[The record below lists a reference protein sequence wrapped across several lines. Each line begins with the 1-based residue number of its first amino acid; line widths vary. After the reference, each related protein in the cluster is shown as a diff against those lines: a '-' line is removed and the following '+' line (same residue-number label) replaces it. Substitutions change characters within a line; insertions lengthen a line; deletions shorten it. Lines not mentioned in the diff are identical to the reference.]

1 MVMMQLCRTFTSLP
15 FQERKAELGAFD
27 RVRGLLQAASEEL
40 HDCPLYLDLHSVCA
54 SLKCTPM
61 KHDTFRSALVNAG
74 AVLPRLSAS
83 CFLLDGYTSVCSQP

>member
-1 MVMMQLCRTFTSLP
+1 MPRRCPVARAPCIKRVLP
-15 FQERKAELGAFD
+15 TLQERRAELGAFD

-61 KHDTFRSALVNAG
+61 KHDVFRSGLLNAG
-74 AVLPRLSAS
+74 AH
-83 CFLLDGYTSVCSQP
+83 C